1 MKKQLILLSTAIFAA
16 FAGFSQSPQAIKYQ
30 GVARNAAGTTISS
43 STLTVQILVHNITA
57 TGSVIYS
64 ENHVVSTNTFGLYNI
79 NIGQGTVITGTFTSI
94 NWGTGSKFIE
104 QQVDFGTG
112 FVNMGTSQFLSVPYA
127 LYSLN
132 GATGPAGPIGLT
144 GATGPAG
151 PTGLTG
157 ATGPAGPTGLTG
169 ATGPAGPTGLTG
181 ATGPAGPTGLTGA
194 TGSAGPTGATGPTGI
209 TGATGPA
216 GPTGLTGA
224 TGPTGP
230 IGLTGATGPAGP
242 IGLTGATGPTGPIGL
257 TGATGPIGL
266 TGATGPIGL
275 TGATGPTGL
284 TGATGAAGAI
294 GPIGPIG
301 PGGVAGTINF
311 LAKFTATN
319 TVGNSLIQDN
329 GTSLGINIAPNT
341 KYQTYVYRQQLTA
354 NGDGQHTLYGYRT
367 RNSQNDGS
375 YYGYTS
381 SNTASTGYNDWGDL
395 YSFGSGGWNY
405 NDFTRTGG
413 SIGAEINGTYW
424 GSMGYR
430 SSASVNFGVYGSSA
444 AGSGIGL
451 TPTTEQAGV
460 GGGFFGMIGSLTHGN
475 VIGQLN
481 SGDLF
486 ASYNLGDVYTSGKN
500 VELINTNNEVLPAYA
515 VTSTEAIIYKKGQ
528 IRLINGSANI
538 QFDDSYTK
546 LLGENPV
553 VTVSPMGQ
561 CNGVYIES
569 VSKEGFIIREL
580 NSGTSNVEIGWI
592 AVGNRI
598 DANTTEVPSFIS
610 TPSFNK
616 SLTKV
621 LFNDGNKSASGE
633 GIWWDGSKL
642 QMNTNYPA
650 TLNLTRE
657 QKNALL
663 QQDK

>member
-1 MKKQLILLSTAIFAA
+1 M
-16 FAGFSQSPQAIKYQ
+16 
-30 GVARNAAGTTISS
+30 
-43 STLTVQILVHNITA
+43 
-57 TGSVIYS
+57 
-64 ENHVVSTNTFGLYNI
+64 
-79 NIGQGTVITGTFTSI
+79 
-94 NWGTGSKFIE
+94 
-104 QQVDFGTG
+104 
-112 FVNMGTSQFLSVPYA
+112 
-127 LYSLN
+127 
-132 GATGPAGPIGLT
+132 
-144 GATGPAG
+144 
-151 PTGLTG
+151 
-157 ATGPAGPTGLTG
+157 
-169 ATGPAGPTGLTG
+169 
-181 ATGPAGPTGLTGA
+181 
-194 TGSAGPTGATGPTGI
+194 
-209 TGATGPA
+209 
-216 GPTGLTGA
+216 
-224 TGPTGP
+224 
-230 IGLTGATGPAGP
+230 
-242 IGLTGATGPTGPIGL
+242 
-257 TGATGPIGL
+257 
-266 TGATGPIGL
+266 
-275 TGATGPTGL
+275 
-284 TGATGAAGAI
+284 
-294 GPIGPIG
+294 
-301 PGGVAGTINF
+301 
-311 LAKFTATN
+311 
-319 TVGNSLIQDN
+319 
-329 GTSLGINIAPNT
+329 
-341 KYQTYVYRQQLTA
+341 YVYRNQLTA
-354 NGDGQHTLYGYRT
+354 NADGQHSLYGYRT
-367 RNSQNDGS
+367 RDSQNDGT

-381 SNTASTGYNDWGDL
+381 SNTACTGYNNWGDL

-413 SIGAEINGTYW
+413 SIGAERNGTYW

-528 IRLINGSANI
+528 IRLINGSATI
-538 QFDDSYTK
+538 QFDDSYSK

-561 CNGVYIES
+561 CNGIYIES

-598 DANTTEVPSFIS
+598 DANETEVPSFIS

-663 QQDK
+663 QQGK